1 MMRHNRYLMEELYT
15 KPCEMYNVG
24 AMMPYIDYTPRT
36 KEEILANGGE
46 YARAYREAKE
56 IE

>member
-1 MMRHNRYLMEELYT
+1 MEELYT